1 MAALCPCCRR
11 EQEHNQR
18 RNEHEATHVTI
29 IAPFA
34 TLDHQRSRSAA
45 IPPAVRQHFHPSAGS
60 QTAQQEDRVAGLD
73 GFGYPLLRVRKK
85 LHRHALTDY
94 VRYFGNPKPFATGL
108 FCRWF
113 KLQYTGIRISWPL
126 CLRSR
131 RGQTAPLRLPL
142 PARIPI
148 LYVILSVLVGISVVP
163 MYFYSAQVEAINRDR
178 LKTNERLL
186 QNTVTRSLA
195 DDIAQHEDSLR
206 MALTNLASSVQVAS
220 GGDISTNN
228 LSAPE
233 LRALLE
239 NFVSSSDDIAY
250 ATVLN
255 SEAKGISAGRIA
267 PDAFLQREL
276 ERAYSAA
283 TEGRVYNGQAL
294 TVGSGK
300 NARTVM
306 LVSTPIMYGGRFLG
320 MIGSIVDLQFLIKRL
335 QEVNRGG
342 LTPYVVDSQGRLV
355 AGASPDYATGQDMAK
370 LEIVKNFV
378 DEGGKAQL
386 AATKEFK
393 ISDGKHTIDMLGT
406 YSPVTALD
414 WAVVAQKPRSEA
426 YAGVFEMQRTARLL
440 ALLAVL
446 LSIGLSIYVARK
458 ITNPLETLTESS
470 RAIARGDFSQRVHLK
485 SRTEIGELADTFNVM
500 SQELEQ
506 FVLDLKRAA
515 EENRALFMGSIQM
528 LAGAVDEKD
537 PYTKGHSDRVTRY
550 SILIAKEM
558 DLPQSFIE
566 TVRISALLHDVGKIG
581 IEDRILKKPGALTP
595 EEFEIMKTHT
605 TKGANILRPVKQ
617 LREMLPG
624 IELHHEALDG
634 RGYPYGLKED
644 QIPLLARIIAVA
656 DTFDAVTTNRPYQT
670 AHDPL
675 EALRIINSLIGKRL
689 DAKCVAALTAVFERG
704 EIRIQRIAKTQ
715 AASAAAGNPPAQ
727 VTPPAAS
734 DAIAAI
740 DNSRV

>member
-1 MAALCPCCRR
+1 
-11 EQEHNQR
+11 
-18 RNEHEATHVTI
+18 
-29 IAPFA
+29 
-34 TLDHQRSRSAA
+34 
-45 IPPAVRQHFHPSAGS
+45 
-60 QTAQQEDRVAGLD
+60 
-73 GFGYPLLRVRKK
+73 
-85 LHRHALTDY
+85 
-94 VRYFGNPKPFATGL
+94 
-108 FCRWF
+108 
-113 KLQYTGIRISWPL
+113 
-126 CLRSR
+126 
-131 RGQTAPLRLPL
+131 
-142 PARIPI
+142 
-148 LYVILSVLVGISVVP
+148 
-163 MYFYSAQVEAINRDR
+163 MYFYSAQVEAINRNR
-178 LKTNERLL
+178 LKTNEMLL

-206 MALTNLASSVQVAS
+206 MALTNLSSAIQVAS
-220 GGDISTNN
+220 GGDISTNHI
-228 LSAPE
+228 SAPE

-250 ATVLN
+250 ATLLN

-267 PDAFLQREL
+267 PDAFMQREL
-276 ERAYSAA
+276 ERAYSASA
-283 TEGRVYNGQAL
+283 EGRIYNGQAL

-300 NARTVM
+300 NTRTVV
-306 LVSTPIMYGGRFLG
+306 LVSAPIMYGGHFLG

-335 QEVNRGG
+335 QEVSRGG

-355 AGASPDYATGQDMAK
+355 AGASPEYATGQDMTK
-370 LEIVKNFV
+370 LEIVRNFV

-393 ISDGKHTIDMLGT
+393 IRDGKTSVDMLGT
-406 YSPVTALD
+406 YSPVTPLD
-414 WAVVAQKPRSEA
+414 WAVVVHKPQQEA
-426 YAGVFEMQRTARLL
+426 YRGVFEMQRTARLL
-440 ALLAVL
+440 ALLAVFVSMAL
-446 LSIGLSIYVARK
+446 TIYVARK

-485 SRTEIGELADTFNVM
+485 SRTEIGELAETFNVM

-506 FVLDLKRAA
+506 FVDDLRRAA

-550 SILIAKEM
+550 SILIAKELNM
-558 DLPQSFIE
+558 PEQFIE

-595 EEFEIMKTHT
+595 EEFDIMKTHT

-634 RGYPYGLKED
+634 RGYPYGLSGD
-644 QIPLLARIIAVA
+644 QIPMLARIIAVA

-675 EALRIINSLIGKRL
+675 DALRIINSLVNKRL
-689 DAKCVAALTAVFERG
+689 DPDCVVALNAVFERG
-704 EIRIQRIAKTQ
+704 EIRIQRILKTQ
-715 AASAAAGNPPAQ
+715 AAAAGATAAPAAQ
-727 VTPPAAS
+727 PVAAVSSTPPTIEKAS
-734 DAIAAI
+734 G
-740 DNSRV
+740 